1 MTTTP
6 SLTIRIVIGKALGLV
21 FGIITFFLVPAAI
34 PDASPLLAWGL
45 MFWMITLGLMVALMG
60 VVTWHP
66 VLGIPLPWWFRAPLV
81 GAWMNFVLVFL
92 IYDQLQISLINL
104 MGPDSFFLSP
114 FWYVV
119 DGAIIGLIIGFVATR
134 FGGEGK
140 EAVDL

>member
-1 MTTTP
+1 
-6 SLTIRIVIGKALGLV
+6 
-21 FGIITFFLVPAAI
+21 
-34 PDASPLLAWGL
+34 

>member
-21 FGIITFFLVPAAI
+21 FGIITFFMLPASI

-45 MFWMITLGLMVALMG
+45 MCWMITLGLMVALMG

-81 GAWMNFVLVFL
+81 GAWMNFVLVFFAHEPMRAMMVR
-92 IYDQLQISLINL
+92 IFGADGALQ
-104 MGPDSFFLSP
+104 SP
-114 FWYVV
+114 FWFAAE
-119 DGAIIGLIIGFVATR
+119 GAIIGLIIGYFATR
-134 FGGEGK
+134 FGGEGPETAGK
-140 EAVDL
+140 

>member
-21 FGIITFFLVPAAI
+21 FGIITFFMLPASI
-34 PDASPLLAWGL
+34 PDASPLLPWGL